1 MVLDNLEETKM
12 REVDFTNFDPNS
24 RKNKGNGITF
34 LRFESGKT
42 YKVRP
47 FGSCV
52 EFYKLFIA
60 KGKPS
65 IIVDPGDKD
74 EAAKILSEATG
85 KEIRPNY
92 RNAMFVID
100 REDDKIKILE
110 GGFQIF
116 EAFGNWS
123 TMSGIKPGAGQAGDW
138 AITVTGDGVGG
149 ANPRKYSP
157 VYMGPSI
164 FSSEEKKKISALKA
178 ADKLKLGNFLKE
190 TVLSEI
196 LVAAGLETQATGEQE
211 AVTSDSSSDDG
222 LEW

>member
-1 MVLDNLEETKM
+1 M
-12 REVDFTNFDPNS
+12 REVDFTNFNPDK
-24 RKNKGNGITF
+24 KNKGNGISF

-65 IIVDPGDKD
+65 IIVDPEIKD
-74 EAAKILSEATG
+74 EAAKRLSEASG
-85 KEIRPNY
+85 RELRPSY
-92 RNAMFVID
+92 RNAMFIID
-100 REDDKIKILE
+100 REDGKIKILE

-123 TMSGIKPGAGQAGDW
+123 NSSGIKPGAGQAGDW

-149 ANPRKYSP
+149 NNPRKYSP
-157 VYMGPSI
+157 VYLGPSI
-164 FSSEEKKKISALKA
+164 FSDEEKKQISALKA

-190 TVLSEI
+190 TALENVLT
-196 LVAAGLETQATGEQE
+196 AAGFETQATSAQSP
-211 AVTSDSSSDDG
+211 VTTSADTDDFA
-222 LEW
+222 W

>member
-1 MVLDNLEETKM
+1 M
-12 REVDFTNFDPNS
+12 REVDFTNFNPD
-24 RKNKGNGITF
+24 RKNKGNGISF

-52 EFYKLFIA
+52 EFYKLFIE

-74 EAAKILSEATG
+74 EAAKILSEHTG
-85 KEIRPNY
+85 KEMRPSY

-100 REDDKIKILE
+100 REDGKVKILE
-110 GGFQIF
+110 GGSQIF

-123 TMSGIKPGAGQAGDW
+123 TSSGIKPGAGQAGDW
-138 AITVTGDGVGG
+138 AISVTGEGVGG
-149 ANPRKYSP
+149 SNPRKYSP
-157 VYMGPSI
+157 VYLGPAM
-164 FSSEEKKKISALKA
+164 FSDEEKKMISALKS

-190 TVLSEI
+190 TALADVLSVAGIAEPEAKSAQP
-196 LVAAGLETQATGEQE
+196 VASAAAGG
-211 AVTSDSSSDDG
+211 DDG
-222 LEW
+222 LDW

>member
-1 MVLDNLEETKM
+1 M
-12 REVDFTNFDPNS
+12 REVDFTNFNPDN
-24 RKNKGNGITF
+24 KKKGNGITF

-42 YKVRP
+42 FKLRP

-74 EAAKILSEATG
+74 EAATLLSEATG
-85 KEIRPNY
+85 KEIRPSY

-100 REDDKIKILE
+100 REDGKVKILE

-123 TMSGIKPGAGQAGDW
+123 TSSGIKPGAGQAGDW
-138 AITVTGDGVGG
+138 AITVTGEGVGG
-149 ANPRKYSP
+149 SNPRKYSP
-157 VYMGPSI
+157 VYMGPAM
-164 FSSEEKKKISALKA
+164 FSNDEKKQISALKA
-178 ADKLKLGNFLKE
+178 ADKLKLGNYLKE
-190 TVLSEI
+190 TALSDVLT
-196 LVAAGLETQATGEQE
+196 AAGFETQATTTQE
-211 AVTSDSSSDDG
+211 AVPAAAGDADLD
-222 LEW
+222 W

>member
-1 MVLDNLEETKM
+1 M
-12 REVDFTNFDPNS
+12 REVDFTNFNPD
-24 RKNKGNGITF
+24 RKSKGNGISF

-42 YKVRP
+42 YKLRP

-74 EAAKILSEATG
+74 EAAKILSEASG
-85 KEIRPNY
+85 KELRPSY
-92 RNAMFVID
+92 RNAMFIID
-100 REDDKIKILE
+100 REDGKIKILE

-123 TMSGIKPGAGQAGDW
+123 TSSGIKPGAGQAGDW
-138 AITVTGDGVGG
+138 AITVTGEGVGG
-149 ANPRKYSP
+149 SNPRKYSP
-157 VYMGPSI
+157 VYLGPSI
-164 FSSEEKKKISALKA
+164 FSDEEKKQISALKA

-190 TVLSEI
+190 TALADVLTAAGFETKATSTQP
-196 LVAAGLETQATGEQE
+196 VAAA
-211 AVTSDSSSDDG
+211 ASADDDFN
-222 LEW
+222 W

>member
-1 MVLDNLEETKM
+1 M
-12 REVDFTNFDPNS
+12 REVDFTNFNPD
-24 RKNKGNGITF
+24 RKKGNGVTF

-60 KGKPS
+60 RGKPS

-74 EAAKILSEATG
+74 EAAKILSEHTG
-85 KEIRPNY
+85 KEIRPSY

-100 REDDKIKILE
+100 RADEKIKILE
-110 GGFQIF
+110 GGYQIF

-123 TMSGIKPGAGQAGDW
+123 TSSGIKPGAGQAGDW

-149 ANPRKYSP
+149 SNPRKYSP
-157 VYMGPSI
+157 VYLGPSL
-164 FSSEEKKKISALKA
+164 FSDEEKKMISALKS

-190 TVLSEI
+190 TALSNVLS
-196 LVAAGLETQATGEQE
+196 AAGLAEPE
-211 AVTSDSSSDDG
+211 AVSAQPVVAGAKSDDD
-222 LEW
+222 LDW

>member
-1 MVLDNLEETKM
+1 M
-12 REVDFTNFDPNS
+12 REVDFTNFNPDNRS
-24 RKNKGNGITF
+24 KGNGITF
-34 LRFESGKT
+34 MRFESGKT

-47 FGSCV
+47 FGGCV

-74 EAAKILSEATG
+74 EAARILSEKIG
-85 KEIRPNY
+85 REIRPSY

-100 REDDKIKILE
+100 RENGKIKILE

-123 TMSGIKPGAGQAGDW
+123 TSSGIKPGAGQAGDW

-149 ANPRKYSP
+149 SNPRKYSP
-157 VYMGPSI
+157 TYMGPVM
-164 FSSEEKKKISALKA
+164 FSDEEKKTIQGLKT
-178 ADKLKLGNFLKE
+178 ADKLKLGNYLKE
-190 TVLSEI
+190 TALSNV
-196 LVAAGLETQATGEQE
+196 LVAAGFETEATSTQE
-211 AVTSDSSSDDG
+211 PVAAAATDGGADDLG
-222 LEW
+222 W

>member
-1 MVLDNLEETKM
+1 M
-12 REVDFTNFDPNS
+12 REVDFTNFNPDN
-24 RKNKGNGITF
+24 KKKGNGITF

-42 YKVRP
+42 FKLRP

-74 EAAKILSEATG
+74 EAATLLSEATG
-85 KEIRPNY
+85 KEIRPSY

-100 REDDKIKILE
+100 REDGKVKILE

-123 TMSGIKPGAGQAGDW
+123 TSSGIKPGAGQAGDW
-138 AITVTGDGVGG
+138 AITVTGEGVGG
-149 ANPRKYSP
+149 SNPRKYSP
-157 VYMGPSI
+157 VYMGPVM
-164 FSSEEKKKISALKA
+164 FSNDEKKQISALKA
-178 ADKLKLGNFLKE
+178 ADKLKLGNYLKE
-190 TVLSEI
+190 TALSDVLT
-196 LVAAGLETQATGEQE
+196 AAGFETQATTTQE
-211 AVTSDSSSDDG
+211 AVPAAAGDAELD
-222 LEW
+222 W